1 MRRLIQTVCHI
12 LFGLSLLFS
21 GSPQVY
27 ANGKYITLTFAEWK
41 PMGQMDETGE
51 CLGLLPDISRAVF
64 EEELGFRLICQERPW
79 KRAQLEV
86 ELGASDFMIT
96 VPTESRKVYALVSQ
110 SVFYTLPLYI
120 YTYGGHDK
128 LKEINKIRSAADIKA
143 LNLVPVTNLGNGWHK
158 DNVDVHGINTHY
170 VGKEIN
176 ILRFLAT
183 KRADIM
189 IDAVTPTN
197 YLIRQNGL
205 THKIVLTKS
214 RFSQVNFHL
223 LLSKKSKFA
232 QWMPEI
238 DAAFRR
244 ASAKGHIKAI
254 VDRYERLEP

>member
-1 MRRLIQTVCHI
+1 MRRHGKNVFCI
-12 LFGLSLLFS
+12 LFGLSLLIS
-21 GSPQVY
+21 GIPKVC
-27 ANGKYITLTFAEWK
+27 ADNTFITLTFADWV
-41 PMGQMDETGE
+41 PMGYQDDTGA
-51 CLGLLPDISRAVF
+51 CRGLLSEIARAVF
-64 EEELGFRLICQERPW
+64 EDELGLRLNCHERPW

-86 ELGASDFMIT
+86 ALGQSDFMLT
-96 VPTESRKVYALVSQ
+96 VPTASRKAYARVSQ

-120 YTYGGHDK
+120 YTYAGHEK
-128 LKEINKIRSAADIKA
+128 LEDIHNIRSAKDIKA
-143 LNLVPVTNLGNGWHK
+143 LNLIPVTNLGNGWHK

-176 ILRFLAT
+176 ILLFLAT

-197 YLIRQNGL
+197 YLIRKNKL
-205 THKIVLTKS
+205 TRKIVLTKS

-238 DAAFRR
+238 DAAFQR
-244 ASAKGHIKAI
+244 ASAKGRIKAI
-254 VDRYERLEP
+254 VDQYERLDP